1 MITISRKKSKQYEW
15 EVLCTVSLYQI
26 KYGSTEEESMTSASF
41 YSPIIIRIALFM
53 ILEETSEQLLYKLP
67 LKFGSRSVCER
78 LWTFCLLKIITWK
91 MWDNSSKM
99 LCVSVSWPAVS
110 VVTPAV
116 SVAHVGTLLP
126 DVDVVQR
133 PLVLLAVVVL
143 DPAETRGTGPEHSQ
157 DWVC

>member
-1 MITISRKKSKQYEW
+1 
-15 EVLCTVSLYQI
+15 
-26 KYGSTEEESMTSASF
+26 
-41 YSPIIIRIALFM
+41 
-53 ILEETSEQLLYKLP
+53 
-67 LKFGSRSVCER
+67 
-78 LWTFCLLKIITWK
+78 
-91 MWDNSSKM
+91 M